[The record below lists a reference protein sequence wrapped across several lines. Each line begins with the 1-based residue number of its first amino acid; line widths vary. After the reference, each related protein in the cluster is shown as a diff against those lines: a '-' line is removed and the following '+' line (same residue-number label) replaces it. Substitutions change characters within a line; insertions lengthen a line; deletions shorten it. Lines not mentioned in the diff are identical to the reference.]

1 VRLEGIGMARTLFK
15 DLSYSLS
22 LLIEEIDSGEIG
34 LPDIQRPF
42 VWTPAKVRDLFDSMY
57 RGFPVGYLLFWVS
70 LRDPGSRMIGVDGKQ
85 RVPRLL
91 IVDGQQRLTSLYAVL
106 KGKPV
111 IGSDYRSERIRIAF
125 RPADGRFEV
134 ANATTE
140 QDPEYLPD
148 VSVLWD
154 GATSPLRVIRQFL
167 DRLEN
172 HRGVPSEE
180 ADQLAE
186 ALDRLKD
193 LQAYSFKVIEL
204 SDSTSEA
211 DVAEVFVRINS
222 KGVTLNQ
229 ADFILTL
236 MSVFWDK
243 GRAELEDFSRM
254 ARHPSTEP
262 GSPFNHFI
270 TPDPDQML
278 RVAIGY
284 GFRRGRLQHVYSLL
298 RGKNLDTGR
307 FSEEDRVRQFER
319 LQTAQQ
325 AVLNPT
331 NWHEFLRCLIRAGFR
346 SKQMIS
352 SETALLY
359 SYGFWL
365 LGRNE
370 FGVELD
376 RLRDVIARW
385 FFMSHTTRRY
395 TSSPESTFEI
405 DLSRLRGRSTADEF
419 CELLDGIV
427 ADSFTPD
434 YWAITLPN
442 ELATSASRSPALS
455 AYHAALIMLDAQVL
469 FSKTK
474 VVDVFDPVLTSHD
487 RPIERHHLFRRR
499 YLQTLGVSET
509 SAVNQI
515 ANLTLLEWESGVA
528 APDIAPAEYW
538 PRYAARFEPGLV
550 EKMRQWHALPLG
562 WESMSFEEFLPARR
576 KLIAQ
581 VIRQGFERLL
591 RPASDSQSVPSI
603 AELLAAGESQHVEFK
618 STARGHASDGK
629 MEQEALQ
636 AIAGFANAD
645 GGTLLIGIRDN
656 GTPCGLDHDYATL
669 QKSSQDGFQ
678 LFLSSLVENRISRFA
693 NSLIRIDFDSI
704 GGKDVCRVRVSTS
717 PRPLFV
723 RSNRS
728 GAEEFW
734 VRMNGS
740 TRLIGGDDARTYQQ
754 QRWP

>member
-1 VRLEGIGMARTLFK
+1 MARTLFK
-15 DLSYSLS
+15 DTNYSLS
-22 LLIEEIDSGEIG
+22 LLVEEIDSGEIG

-57 RGFPVGYLLFWVS
+57 RGFPVGYLLLWMS
-70 LRDPGSRMIGVDGKQ
+70 LRDPGSRMIGLDGKQ

-111 IGSDYRSERIRIAF
+111 ISASYRPERIRIAF

-148 VSVLWD
+148 ISSLWD
-154 GATSPLRVIRQFL
+154 GVISPLRVIRQFL
-167 DRLEN
+167 ARLEH
-172 HRGVPSEE
+172 HRTPPPEE
-180 ADQLAE
+180 AEHLEE

-193 LQAYSFKVIEL
+193 LQAYSFKVVEL
-204 SDSTSEA
+204 SESTSEE

-243 GRAELEDFSRM
+243 GRAQLEDFSRE
-254 ARHPSTEP
+254 ARHPSAEP

-270 TPDPDQML
+270 APDPDQML
-278 RVAIGY
+278 RVAVGY

-307 FSEEDRVRQFER
+307 FSEQDRVGQFER
-319 LQTAQQ
+319 LQSAQQ
-325 AVLNPT
+325 AVLDPI

-346 SKQMIS
+346 SKKMIS

-359 SYGFWL
+359 AYAFWL
-365 LGRNE
+365 LGRFE

-376 RLRDVIARW
+376 RLREVIARW

-405 DLSRLRGRSTADEF
+405 DLSRLRGRSTADQF

-442 ELATSASRSPALS
+442 ELATSAGRSPVLS
-455 AYHAALIMLDAQVL
+455 AYHSALILLDAHVL

-474 VVDVFDPVLTSHD
+474 VADLFDPVLASRD
-487 RPIERHHLFRRR
+487 RPIERRRLFRRR
-499 YLQTLGVSET
+499 YLQTLGITET
-509 SAVNQI
+509 SVVNQI
-515 ANLTLLEWESGVA
+515 ANLTLVEWEDG
-528 APDIAPAEYW
+528 IAGATDSPPTEYW
-538 PRYAARFEPGLV
+538 PRYVARFEPGLL
-550 EKMRQWHALPLG
+550 EKMRQWHALPPG
-562 WESMSFEEFLPARR
+562 WESMSFQEFLPARR

-581 VIRQGFERLL
+581 VVRQGFERLL
-591 RPASDSQSVPSI
+591 RPPSARQSEPAI
-603 AELLAAGESQHVEFK
+603 GELITAGESHHVEFK
-618 STARGHASDGK
+618 STARGQPDDGK

-636 AIAGFANAD
+636 AIAGFANAE
-645 GGTLLIGIRDN
+645 GGTLLIGVRDN
-656 GTPCGLDHDYATL
+656 GTPCGLEHDYGTL
-669 QKSSQDGFQ
+669 PKHNRDGFQ

-693 NSLIRIDFDSI
+693 NSLIRIDFESLD
-704 GGKDVCRVRVSTS
+704 GKDVCRVRVSGS

-723 RSNRS
+723 RSGRS
-728 GAEEFW
+728 GADEFW
-734 VRMNGS
+734 VRMNAS
-740 TRLIGGDDARTYQQ
+740 TRLIGGDDARSYQQ
-754 QRWP
+754 RRWP